1 MTEAKKKKIEI
12 EGIREA
18 TRKELE
24 EIERIKEIKKTR
36 KNSKKN

>member
-1 MTEAKKKKIEI
+1 MTEEKKIEI
-12 EGIREA
+12 VGIREA